1 MSKTQQATTEHER
14 QGSAW
19 QGAPPPDYPE
29 SAPDGAT
36 LDLLLNAWLGKFTG
50 GISPAA
56 LGNAYADWL
65 SHLALAPSKQQT
77 LLQEAWKKI
86 GRWQQY
92 AVQSALSGGGA
103 APCVHAAASA
113 KETTAGVTRATSAA
127 YATGA
132 SNASM
137 TVQHG
142 ADMPAA
148 ARPATC

>member
-1 MSKTQQATTEHER
+1 MSKTQASNAQQNLEHER

-19 QGAPPPDYPE
+19 QGVPVPDYPE
-29 SAPDGAT
+29 SAPEGAT

-92 AVQSALSGGGA
+92 ALQSALQSALQPVQTGS
-103 APCVHAAASA
+103 ASA
-113 KETTAGVTRATSAA
+113 PPCIAPLP
-127 YATGA
+127 
-132 SNASM
+132 
-137 TVQHG
+137 Q
-142 ADMPAA
+142 D
-148 ARPATC
+148 